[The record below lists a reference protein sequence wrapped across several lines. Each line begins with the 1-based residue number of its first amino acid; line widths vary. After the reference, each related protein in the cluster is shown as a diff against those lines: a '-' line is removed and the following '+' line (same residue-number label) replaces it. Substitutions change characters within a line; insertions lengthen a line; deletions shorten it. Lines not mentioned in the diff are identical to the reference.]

1 MNRGEIWLVAGGVYA
16 SKPRPA
22 VLVQDDR
29 FDGTDSV
36 TVCPFTSTDV
46 PAPLVRVRI
55 ESDELSGLDS
65 ESWIMV
71 DKLTTVRRA
80 NVTRRVGR
88 LSSTQLVDLERLIM
102 VFLGLAD

>member
-1 MNRGEIWLVAGGVYA
+1 
-16 SKPRPA
+16 
-22 VLVQDDR
+22 
-29 FDGTDSV
+29 
-36 TVCPFTSTDV
+36 
-46 PAPLVRVRI
+46 VRVRI

>member
-1 MNRGEIWLVAGGVYA
+1 MN
-16 SKPRPA
+16 
-22 VLVQDDR
+22 
-29 FDGTDSV
+29 
-36 TVCPFTSTDV
+36 
-46 PAPLVRVRI
+46 
-55 ESDELSGLDS
+55 GLDS